1 MASVVEFVALGPGGA
16 HLVTARA
23 LAALHAVQ
31 YVYYPE
37 LGGPRVIS
45 TTRDL

>member
-23 LAALHAVQ
+23 LAALHPCSTCITLKWEAKVK
-31 YVYYPE
+31 PE
-37 LGGPRVIS
+37 S
-45 TTRDL
+45 Y